1 MKETDSLEIGAD
13 LFLSEYSASIFATQA
28 NPRETLVGVGYSGWG
43 PGQLES
49 EILANVWLLAP
60 FDKKILFDVP
70 DKRKLATAA
79 NSIGV
84 DLNLLPRNIGHG

>member
-1 MKETDSLEIGAD
+1 MEITKSVSITPSLEVLQKAALNEIPGRFE
-13 LFLSEYSASIFATQA
+13 LL
-28 NPRETLVGVGYSGWG
+28 LGYAGWG